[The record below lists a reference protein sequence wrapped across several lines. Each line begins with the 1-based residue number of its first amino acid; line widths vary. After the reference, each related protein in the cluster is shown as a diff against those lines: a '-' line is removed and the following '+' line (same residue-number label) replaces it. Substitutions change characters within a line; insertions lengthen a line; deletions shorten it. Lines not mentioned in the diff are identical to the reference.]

1 MNYTSAP
8 VLRYLFAAFRSTGRP
23 FHIKFRLGLIFL
35 CILILLTPSSQS
47 RAANTITGT
56 FELTVEQNGKTD
68 VSSGYLYSSQNG
80 ALKIRVTDPLEQ
92 WMIFEG
98 DTLTI
103 YYPKDNSGIKI
114 PSIQG
119 NVSLPIFQLAINAG
133 TDNIGLT
140 EIGYGL
146 LKTSVVG
153 DSIIAIWSPPEET
166 KKIMG
171 NLTSIY
177 IRDSLK
183 SLVSVK
189 ANGDTVLEQT
199 YSDYISEKGRIFP
212 CRIHSV
218 NIDKDLTAI
227 QSIIFKDV
235 ILGTELPEEAKAL
248 IIPEDADLTTVQW

>member
-1 MNYTSAP
+1 MSGSFRITRGTALLSGLLLLIPALY
-8 VLRYLFAAFRSTGRP
+8 AF
-23 FHIKFRLGLIFL
+23 
-35 CILILLTPSSQS
+35 
-47 RAANTITGT
+47 AANTISGA
-56 FELTVEQNGKTD
+56 FKLTVEQDGETD
-68 VSSGYLYSSQNG
+68 ISSGNLYFSQNG

-103 YYPKDNSGIKI
+103 YYPNENSGIKI
-114 PSIQG
+114 PSMQG
-119 NVSLPIFQLAINAG
+119 NVSLPIFQLAINAS

-140 EIGYGL
+140 EIGYEL

-153 DSIIAIWSPPEET
+153 DSVIAIWAPPVET
-166 KKIMG
+166 RKVMG

-212 CRIHSV
+212 CRIRSV
-218 NIDKDLTAI
+218 NIDQDLTAI
-227 QSIIFKDV
+227 QSVIFEDV
-235 ILGTELPEEAKAL
+235 ILGTELPEEAKVL